1 MIKGNAIAE
10 MKLHDRGGDGHGM
23 AMVAVAVAVAVAVVG
38 VGVGVMVMVLVI
50 DATTGTYWRSLFQM
64 KIHLD
69 AG

>member
-1 MIKGNAIAE
+1 

-23 AMVAVAVAVAVAVVG
+23 AMGAVAVVG
-38 VGVGVMVMVLVI
+38 VEVGVMVMVLVI

-64 KIHLD
+64 KFHLD